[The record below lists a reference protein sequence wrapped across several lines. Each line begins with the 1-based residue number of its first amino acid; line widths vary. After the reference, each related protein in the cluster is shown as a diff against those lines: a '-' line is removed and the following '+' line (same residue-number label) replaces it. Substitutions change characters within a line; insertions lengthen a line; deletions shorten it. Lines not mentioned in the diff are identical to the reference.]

1 MHQAF
6 LTGFEK
12 VADLSKKDLRR
23 HADNAELVGFG
34 AAAGQ
39 GLGMLGAYV
48 VHSQLGKRLMEQ
60 NARIPYGIHEKDVK
74 DLNKTVGDYILRDT
88 ANSRLDEEYID
99 RILGKSS
106 RSSSSM
112 SGAERALSQKKEL
125 EELANLGESFLKEH
139 KLREGGLKV
148 NIGNR
153 GKLGDYYNPMKHSVN
168 LGTRDAAVTLHEM
181 GHAADFRGSLT
192 KSVTRRIPQVFATLA
207 VPTALA
213 AGDVIKEK
221 IPGTIDDKVISFIQ
235 DHPVALSVGGYGVAT
250 LYPEAKASYLALKH
264 IAEQRGRDAMW
275 TAAKKSLAPAYGTYL
290 AGALPIA
297 GGALVAKMLYDRKM
311 KKKASADNLPEK
323 FTSAFEKNAA
333 SIKAKDALKYM
344 AMGTGLVGVPLGLL
358 TYYQLKNKAAKD
370 LGEVNTELYRRQL
383 AQGVLPNAV
392 QKEFVNAQR
401 SMGNW
406 QRENPGVTAT
416 GLGLGAG
423 ALVGALTAYQMED
436 MD

>member
-1 MHQAF
+1 MHQLF
-6 LTGFEK
+6 SDGFEK
-12 VADLSKKDLRR
+12 AADLSKKDLRR

-39 GLGMLGAYV
+39 GIGMLGGYV
-48 VHSQLGKRLMEQ
+48 IQRQLGKRLMEQ
-60 NARIPYGIHEKDVK
+60 NESLPYGIYEKDVK
-74 DLNKTVGDYILRDT
+74 DLNKTVGDYILKDT
-88 ANSRLDEEYID
+88 ANSRFDDEYID
-99 RILGKSS
+99 RVLGKSK
-106 RSSSSM
+106 RSASSISA
-112 SGAERALSQKKEL
+112 AEKNLVRKKDL
-125 EELANLGESFLKEH
+125 EELADLGESFLKEH

-148 NIGNR
+148 NIGNQ

-192 KSVTRRIPQVFATLA
+192 KTVARRIPQVAAALA

-213 AGDVIKEK
+213 AGNVIKEK
-221 IPGTIDDKVISFIQ
+221 IPGTIDDKIISFIQ

-290 AGALPIA
+290 AGALPVA

-311 KKKASADNLPEK
+311 KKKASTEKLPEE

-333 SIKAKDALKYM
+333 QLKAKDALKYM
-344 AMGTGLVGVPLGLL
+344 ALGTGLVGVPLGLM

-370 LGEVNTELYRRQL
+370 LGEVNTEMYRRQL
-383 AQGVLPNAV
+383 AQGALPGSA
-392 QKEFVNAQR
+392 QKELVNAQR
-401 SMGNW
+401 SIGNW
-406 QRENPGVTAT
+406 QRENPGITAT